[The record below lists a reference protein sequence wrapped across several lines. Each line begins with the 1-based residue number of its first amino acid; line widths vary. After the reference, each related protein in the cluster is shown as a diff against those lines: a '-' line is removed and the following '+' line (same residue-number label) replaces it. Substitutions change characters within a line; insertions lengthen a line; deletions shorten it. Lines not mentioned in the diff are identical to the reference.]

1 MKRNILIWSFVLIY
15 VTSVAQAAEVISS
28 VDKLSNS
35 LHIRTLAASCA
46 ACHGTNGN
54 AAGSNSVGGNAA
66 GNAVD
71 NNFTLAGIDGK
82 YFVAQMLAFKSASRT
97 ATVMHHHAKGLNEDE
112 INLLAVYF
120 SQQKLVPSQS
130 PKSQALKA
138 SHE

>member
-1 MKRNILIWSFVLIY
+1 MIKIGILTWLFVSICA
-15 VTSVAQAAEVISS
+15 TSVAEAAEVVSS
-28 VDKLSNS
+28 VDSHSNS
-35 LHIRTLAASCA
+35 SHIRTLAASCA

-54 AAGSNSVGGNAA
+54 TAGGNSVS

-71 NNFTLAGIDGK
+71 NNFTLAGIDGQ
-82 YFVAQMLAFKSASRT
+82 YFVAQMLAFKNSSRP

-120 SQQKLVPSQS
+120 SQQKSVPSQS
-130 PKSQALKA
+130 PKPQTLKA

>member
-15 VTSVAQAAEVISS
+15 VTSVAQAAEVVSS
-28 VDKLSNS
+28 VGNVSNTT
-35 LHIRTLAASCA
+35 HIRTLAASCA

-54 AAGSNSVGGNAA
+54 AAGNAINNDVGS
-66 GNAVD
+66 

-82 YFVAQMLAFKSASRT
+82 YFAAQMLAFKNGSRP

-112 INLLAVYF
+112 INLLAIYF
-120 SQQKLVPSQS
+120 SQQKLTPSQS
-130 PKSQALKA
+130 PKPQTLKA